1 MRLIVAGIDYRTAPV
16 EVREQVAISS
26 ECLPDALAALRQY
39 VPQAVVLSTCN
50 RTEVYATDEDGIRSE
65 ADLTAFLESRLAE
78 HGCSQLP
85 AVSVLTDDAAFRHLF
100 RITSGLESMIV
111 GEYEILGQVS
121 HALEVAEKV
130 GMVNLSL
137 RRLFQSAIRTGR
149 RVREETGISRNALSV
164 SSVAVN
170 SAAAVFGDLSRCR
183 MLVIGT
189 GEAGQ
194 LVAKVAREKGT
205 SHIVIASRTRDRAQ
219 ALATGLGATATDTSN
234 IHEELRH
241 ADIVVTC
248 TGAPHQILD
257 VDLVTR
263 VMAERTATPM
273 VIIDIGV
280 PRNVDPNVR
289 SVANVHLQDID
300 DLNRTADA
308 HRRQREQEIQQAE
321 HIVAEEV
328 ERFAAWWREVDVR
341 PLVTALMNRAESV
354 RSAQL
359 GKTVRKLPPLSPEQM
374 ESLESMTK
382 SIVTRLLQDPIDYLK
397 SNGNGHHSDVL
408 KRAFHLDTE
417 EPS

>member
-16 EVREQVAISS
+16 EVREQVAVST
-26 ECLPDALAALRQY
+26 ERLPDALAALRQY
-39 VPQAVVLSTCN
+39 VPQAVILSTCN
-50 RTEVYATDEDGIRSE
+50 RTEVYTAGEDG
-65 ADLTAFLESRLAE
+65 ADSATEITAFLESRLAE
-78 HGCSQLP
+78 HACCQFP
-85 AVSVLTDDAAFRHLF
+85 AIGVLTDDAAFRHLF

-121 HALEVAEKV
+121 HALEAAEKA
-130 GMVNLSL
+130 GMVNISL

-170 SAAAVFGDLSRCR
+170 SAEAVFGHLGRCR

-194 LVAKVAREKGT
+194 LVARVARDKGA
-205 SHIVIASRTRDRAQ
+205 SRIVIASRTRDRAQ
-219 ALATGLGATATDTSN
+219 ALAAVLGATATDTSN
-234 IHEELRH
+234 IHEELRD

-280 PRNVDPNVR
+280 PRNVDPGVR

-321 HIVAEEV
+321 RIVAEEV
-328 ERFAAWWREVDVR
+328 QRFAAWWREVDVR

-359 GKTVRKLPPLSPEQM
+359 GKTVRKLPPLSAEQM

-408 KRAFHLDTE
+408 KRAFHLDSE
-417 EPS
+417 ELA